1 MSGDSKDPKS
11 INELN
16 LLLAK
21 YPNVSIIEGK
31 AGDEFVIREHN
42 EFSWNEKIRL
52 TVLLIYNNETGRLN
66 PFISHNIPGTKD
78 YVYIEFTPEGVVSR
92 GTEYGNIPALLDL
105 AKAGL
110 EIMQTFKQLSPE
122 ERSQI
127 EDFSPSRVF
136 DGREPGVRAQL
147 TDDCLERTL
156 FAINQELG
164 EE

>member
-11 INELN
+11 ISELN

-21 YPNVSIIEGK
+21 YPNVSIVEK
-31 AGDEFVIREHN
+31 RAGNAFTIRIHN
-42 EFSWNEKIRL
+42 ELSWNEIMALSVFLHYDK
-52 TVLLIYNNETGRLN
+52 ETGRLN
-66 PFISHNIPGTKD
+66 PSISHQIPSTED
-78 YVYIEFTPEGVVSR
+78 CVYIEFTSEGMVSL
-92 GTEYGNIPALLDL
+92 GVEYDNIPTLLYI

-136 DGREPGVRAQL
+136 DGRQL
-147 TDDCLERTL
+147 EGPTQPTNDCLERTL